1 MLFLY
6 MFVFLFFVSTNMLI
20 LIVCVM
26 TLGTVMEAR
35 IQFRIDKKTKELAQ
49 IAAKRNGSTL
59 SDACRHLAEKLAED
73 QRKSDAQELWFRQ
86 IVDEAID
93 DIENGRA
100 VLFSKEDAE
109 MEMDRYKAEIL
120 EKYSH
125 E

>member
-1 MLFLY
+1 
-6 MFVFLFFVSTNMLI
+6 
-20 LIVCVM
+20 
-26 TLGTVMEAR
+26 MEAR

-59 SDACRHLAEKLAED
+59 SDACRHLVEKLAED
-73 QRKSDAQELWFRQ
+73 QRKSDTQELWFRQ

-93 DIENGRA
+93 DIESGRT
-100 VLFSKEDAE
+100 VLLSKDDAE

>member
-1 MLFLY
+1 MFFVL
-6 MFVFLFFVSTNMLI
+6 FVFLFFVSTNMLI
-20 LIVCVM
+20 LMVYVM

-93 DIENGRA
+93 DIESGRT
-100 VLFSKEDAE
+100 VLLSKDDAE

>member
-1 MLFLY
+1 MFFVL
-6 MFVFLFFVSTNMLI
+6 FVFLFFVSTNMLI
-20 LIVCVM
+20 LMVYVM

-49 IAAKRNGSTL
+49 IAAKRNGLTL

-73 QRKSDAQELWFRQ
+73 QRKSDTQELWFRQ

-93 DIENGRA
+93 DIESGRT
-100 VLFSKEDAE
+100 VLLSKDDAE

>member
-1 MLFLY
+1 MFFVL
-6 MFVFLFFVSTNMLI
+6 FVFLFFVSTNMLI
-20 LIVCVM
+20 LMVYVM

-73 QRKSDAQELWFRQ
+73 QRKSDTQELWFRQ

-93 DIENGRA
+93 DIESGRT
-100 VLFSKEDAE
+100 VLLSKDDAE